1 MLRSW
6 ARVRIWAGDRS
17 VELCNVSATPRRLCV
32 CSQASGMGTY
42 QYIPCALL
50 ICSQLPGVWCLL
62 AITAYSFSRTDLSR
76 LAIAFSSCI
85 L

>member
-1 MLRSW
+1 
-6 ARVRIWAGDRS
+6 
-17 VELCNVSATPRRLCV
+17 
-32 CSQASGMGTY
+32 
-42 QYIPCALL
+42 
-50 ICSQLPGVWCLL
+50 LL